1 MNLQATLEAL
11 TIINEYVVQVANR
24 AHLDHRAAYQ
34 LRLAVD
40 EIATN
45 VVYHGSSQT
54 PHEVV
59 FKIETDMDDEYL
71 MVILEDTGQPY
82 NPYQAEGQEDL
93 HQPLEQRR
101 FGGLGV
107 YLALHS
113 VDELKYER
121 LGEWNRHTFI
131 VKRDSHDSQ

>member
-1 MNLQATLEAL
+1 MAE
-11 TIINEYVVQVANR
+11 R

-45 VVYHGSSQT
+45 VVYHGSSQI

-59 FKIETDMDDEYL
+59 FNIETDLTDQYL

-131 VKRDSHDSQ
+131 IKRGYHDSQ